1 MISCQSRT
9 RVEKTLAAYVPVQKK
24 AKLWSPKKSDR
35 HGIALVYGVFV
46 LTCEHCQSNTAI
58 VHRSLC
64 VMIHDFCLIS
74 NVYSPP
80 PPLVD
85 TVVSGRDV
93 VHHENLTRA
102 SEVSASHEAALVS
115 EPYF

>member
-1 MISCQSRT
+1 
-9 RVEKTLAAYVPVQKK
+9 
-24 AKLWSPKKSDR
+24 
-35 HGIALVYGVFV
+35 
-46 LTCEHCQSNTAI
+46 
-58 VHRSLC
+58 
-64 VMIHDFCLIS
+64 MIHDFCLIS